1 MDHRTT
7 EARGNVLGN
16 FAKRR
21 AFAFSCVL
29 AAILGCGDSSEP
41 NIPDSARLLIEAQKS
56 IAAGDNAAALTAL
69 QASIDAEP
77 TTWAYLERAKLNG
90 KQGNDQAV
98 EQDCVEILKLD
109 PENKDVAWIRTE
121 LKKPANARFAEG
133 VEPPSARK

>member
-1 MDHRTT
+1 M
-7 EARGNVLGN
+7 EARGPVLGS
-16 FAKRR
+16 FVKQRGL
-21 AFAFSCVL
+21 AFLTLL
-29 AAILGCGDSSEP
+29 AAIIGCGGSSEP
-41 NIPDSARLLIEAQKS
+41 NIPDSARLLLDAQKA

-109 PENKDVAWIRTE
+109 PEHKDVAWIRAE
-121 LKKPANARFAEG
+121 LKKPASARFPEG
-133 VEPPSARK
+133 A